1 MAYTFWHSGILIGES
16 DFEATGDHPRQHFGG
31 FRPTA
36 YGLGV
41 FPRLT
46 GILTAA
52 HAIKADL
59 DAKGVLPD
67 DLQPG
72 EIEEILDT
80 TPAGQKVIDLGRTLS
95 EVEMRDPDGRR
106 IEFASIAF
114 SDLLELQTLVRE
126 LEIESSAGLADVP
139 NDAERYVVSATF
151 LETAPDSATATRDR
165 GGGSRRR
172 ARPND
177 N

>member
-1 MAYTFWHSGILIGES
+1 MAYTFWHCGILIGES
-16 DFEATGDHPRQHFGG
+16 AFEEMGDHPRQHFGS

-36 YGLGV
+36 YGLSL

-52 HAIKADL
+52 HAIKANL
-59 DAKGVLPD
+59 DAKGVVPD
-67 DLQPG
+67 DLEPS

-80 TPAGQKVIDLGRTLS
+80 TPAGQKVVDLGRTLS
-95 EVEMRDPDGRR
+95 QVEMRGPDGRR

-114 SDLLELQTLVRE
+114 SDALELQTLVRE
-126 LEIESSAGLADVP
+126 LEVEASANLADVP

-151 LETAPDSATATRDR
+151 LEAAPDSATRDR
-165 GGGSRRR
+165 AGGSRRR